1 MVDIEATQGRPWS
14 TLEDDLRKIPG
25 ALRVRVEGEGAPSQI
40 HLVAEATQTV
50 EDLVRAVRTIA
61 ATSGIDLTDDALS
74 IVQLETDLPGAA
86 KVVSSLDVERR
97 IILDSVVV
105 ATKPSG
111 GWAKLNLRLPN
122 GELCEGAA
130 PISPSKD
137 ARARAGVAALL
148 DALQEPVGKMNAR
161 LELKN
166 LFVHD
171 MYQDGFVVVQV
182 VFSRNGEMLTL
193 TGSAEIGDD
202 MAAAGAKAALHAL
215 NRKLQLAALDNGHSV

>member
-1 MVDIEATQGRPWS
+1 MDTEATQGRRWS
-14 TLEDDLRKIPG
+14 TLEEDLRKIPG
-25 ALRVRVEGEGAPSQI
+25 ALRVRVEGEGVPTQV

-50 EDLVRAVRTIA
+50 DELVRAVRTVA

-74 IVQLETDLPGAA
+74 IVQLETDLPGASE
-86 KVVSSLDVERR
+86 VVSLVDDDRR
-97 IILDSVVV
+97 IVLESVVV

-122 GELCEGAA
+122 GELREGAA

-161 LELKN
+161 IELKN

-182 VFSRNGEMLTL
+182 LFSRNGEMLTL
-193 TGSAEIGDD
+193 TGSAAIGDD

-215 NRKLQLAALDNGHSV
+215 NRKLRITALEHGYSV